1 MIRLWDGIRPTT
13 EENLHDNEGE
23 CMMKRKSSRILAL
36 ILALATMLSL
46 AACGKKADDQGAPVE
61 TNPDDATYNELG
73 EVELVGK
80 FELQI
85 FVGGYG
91 AEAWEYA
98 IAEFQKLHPDLEI
111 TAHMDPNVNA
121 QMKNRWAKDNP
132 PDFVFLEGTNIPT
145 ETWMRENKL
154 RDLTSLYETGTVYG
168 TETPIK
174 EQLKE
179 GLTFTF
185 GDTGKIFQMPILLST
200 YGVWYDE
207 TLMNEK
213 GWSVPTNYTQLQ
225 SFCKDASSAGISPMI
240 YTGQYSGYAVWGF
253 LMPAVASAAVESNDL
268 DFFYDVCTAAN
279 SDVWSDA
286 RFKDALQKFADLAN
300 AGYFNPAGLSMNH
313 INSQVSWL
321 NHEAVLI
328 PNGLWLETEMKDST
342 PEGFKMRYY
351 PSVTHDADQKPCI
364 IASASSFGIAEKAKN
379 PKAAEEFIRFLYTDE
394 ISKVFAE
401 KCAVPVATKTDMSTA
416 NLTETAKQ
424 VNDMINSDD
433 VVLVAKAGTSWG
445 SVDGTIND
453 VVNKIV
459 SKKYTVDQA
468 IDALKKATD
477 KKNK

>member
-1 MIRLWDGIRPTT
+1 
-13 EENLHDNEGE
+13 
-23 CMMKRKSSRILAL
+23 MMKFSRILTL
-36 ILALATMLSL
+36 VLSL
-46 AACGKKADDQGAPVE
+46 AMLLSMAACGNNQSGKNQPQV
-61 TNPDDATYNELG
+61 TNPGDVVYNELN
-73 EVELVGK
+73 EVQLTGS

-91 AEAWEYA
+91 SEAWEYA

-121 QMKNRWAKDNP
+121 QMKTRWAKDNP

-154 RDLTSLYETGTVYG
+154 RDLKPLYETGTVYG
-168 TETPIK
+168 TDMLIK
-174 EQLKE
+174 DQLKD
-179 GLTFTF
+179 GLTFEF
-185 GDTGKIFQMPILLST
+185 GDTGKIFQLPILLST

-207 TLMNEK
+207 TLMNQN
-213 GWSVPTNYTQLQ
+213 GWSVPTNYTELQ
-225 SFCKDASSAGISPMI
+225 SFCATAKSSGINPMI

-253 LMPAVASAAVESNDL
+253 LMPAVAAAAVESNDL
-268 DFFYDVCTAAN
+268 DFFYDVCTASR
-279 SDVWSDA
+279 SDVWSDP

-300 AGYFNPAGLSMNH
+300 AGYFDLAGLSMNH

-321 NHEAVLI
+321 NHKAVLI

-351 PSVTHDADQKPCI
+351 PSVMQDADQATCI
-364 IASASSFGIAEKAKN
+364 IATATGMGIAENAKN
-379 PKAAEEFIRFLYTDE
+379 PAAAEAFIRFLYTDE
-394 ISKVFAE
+394 ISRVFAE
-401 KCAVPVATKTDMSTA
+401 KCAVPVATRADMSTA

-424 VNDMINSDD
+424 VNEMINSDD
-433 VVLVAKAGTSWG
+433 VTLVAKAGTSWG

-453 VVNKIV
+453 VINKIV
-459 SKKYTVDQA
+459 SKDYTVDQA

-477 KKNK
+477 KKNS